1 MIVVVVV
8 DMTEIVAVVVDMIEI
23 VVHAEMIDHAKSVH
37 AKNAPEKSV
46 QVMTE
51 DSKIKLIIP

>member
-1 MIVVVVV
+1 
-8 DMTEIVAVVVDMIEI
+8 MIEI
-23 VVHAEMIDHAKSVH
+23 VVHAVTTDHAMSVH